1 MLMMVTELRAI
12 ENKPQ
17 SFVLTEGEAQNL
29 SALGKELASKKTWWG
44 SKAGATVGSVIK
56 IDEQAGGRYR
66 VTFNDVVGVVNV
78 GRFQINVEPKIS
90 PSHFWYI
97 VGHSAL
103 APRISTTKI
112 SVDKGLEMIEL
123 LARWCV
129 EGAEKLLNWGLR
141 KEYKEEQDELEMLTG
156 QLQVLETVQRIYQG
170 AQVAVCRFE
179 DLTHDAPINRIVK
192 AACERIACL
201 SLVSGPIRTRA
212 RRVVYRMDGVGA
224 LVHSD
229 LRTKLD
235 RLTSSYSQVLPLSLL
250 ILNDYGISSTYG
262 KTQGMAFLVRTPE
275 LIEDGL
281 RSILAEDIS
290 SPKITK
296 RKFMLGD
303 SGLSINPDLIFGD
316 DLAIGDVKYKELKNN
331 WNTPDFNQLVTFA
344 TGFGSKHALLLG
356 FATDPTS
363 VLPKPVQIGDV
374 NTKALAWITDHAE
387 PPENS
392 RRSLVTEVL
401 AWMAQSHLLD
411 EKFSANNK
419 IQVPAGS

>member
-1 MLMMVTELRAI
+1 MVTDVRAV
-12 ENKPQ
+12 ENAPQ
-17 SFVLTEGEAQNL
+17 TFELTEGEAQNL

-44 SKAGATVGSVIK
+44 TKASATVGSVIK
-56 IDEQAGGRYR
+56 IDEQSGGRYR

-78 GRFQINVEPKIS
+78 GRFQINVEPKIP

-97 VGHSAL
+97 VGHSDL

-112 SVDKGLEMIEL
+112 SVDKGLDMVEL

-129 EGAEKLLNWGLR
+129 EGAEKLLNFGLR
-141 KEYKEEQDELEMLTG
+141 KDYKEEQAELEMLTG
-156 QLQVLETVQRIYQG
+156 QIQVMETIQRIYQG

-179 DLTHDAPINRIVK
+179 DLTFDAPINRVVK
-192 AACERIACL
+192 AACQRIARL
-201 SLVSGPIRTRA
+201 SLVSDSVRTRA
-212 RRVVYRMDGVGA
+212 RRVVYRMDGVGPLEHA
-224 LVHSD
+224 DTRV
-229 LRTKLD
+229 KVD

-250 ILNDYGISSTYG
+250 ILSGYGISSTYG
-262 KTQGMAFLVRTPE
+262 KTQGLAFLVRTPE

-374 NTKALAWITDHAE
+374 NTKALAWITDHAV
-387 PPENS
+387 PPESS
-392 RRSLVTEVL
+392 RRSLVVEVKYWL
-401 AWMAQSHLLD
+401 LNSVSQSNNLPHKLRD
-411 EKFSANNK
+411 AN
-419 IQVPAGS
+419 